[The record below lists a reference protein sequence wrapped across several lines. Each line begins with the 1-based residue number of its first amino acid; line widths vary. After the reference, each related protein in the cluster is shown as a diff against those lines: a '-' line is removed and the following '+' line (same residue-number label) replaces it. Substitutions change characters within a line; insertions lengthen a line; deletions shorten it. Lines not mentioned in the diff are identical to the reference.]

1 MVWFATIW
9 KTKKIICAPNY
20 VICKCLKRRIKII
33 LHTSLLSITHW
44 MSQAGSSLSLALLN
58 AVSTLAFTIVILM
71 CFWDLKDFTAW
82 GNCSFI
88 CCPENEKECSARR
101 AITDRVVSYSLNIN
115 WFVIPVIAWNL
126 ESPWHI

>member
-9 KTKKIICAPNY
+9 KKKKIICAPNY
-20 VICKCLKRRIKII
+20 VICKCLNRRIKII

-58 AVSTLAFTIVILM
+58 AVSTLAFTMLILM
-71 CFWDLKDFTAW
+71 CFWDLKDLTAW
-82 GNCSFI
+82 VSCFSIF
-88 CCPENEKECSARR
+88 CPENQKECSARR
-101 AITDRVVSYSLNIN
+101 AITDGVVSYSLNIN
-115 WFVIPVIAWNL
+115 GFAIPVIVWNL